1 MAGRRTEYEG
11 GPQALWNQNDTVT
24 QHRLEL
30 TKEHAVP
37 DPESWSKAQRW
48 EELEHP
54 ADLLAYT
61 HVSALS
67 AFGRTFGDIR
77 LDCEH
82 KVCVTQQHS
91 SCLSLYRSPDWCM
104 IVCPRPTS
112 ERPSADL
119 HPPIAAAKNSAF
131 SQELDRTID
140 LNISTGYTAL
150 ARVHGERLASPH

>member
-1 MAGRRTEYEG
+1 MTGPESLDALEERPELPVGCLTQWLAEEPSTKVAPKPFGIRT
-11 GPQALWNQNDTVT
+11 T

-67 AFGRTFGDIR
+67 AFQ
-77 LDCEH
+77 
-82 KVCVTQQHS
+82 VW
-91 SCLSLYRSPDWCM
+91 PDFW
-104 IVCPRPTS
+104 
-112 ERPSADL
+112 
-119 HPPIAAAKNSAF
+119 
-131 SQELDRTID
+131 
-140 LNISTGYTAL
+140 
-150 ARVHGERLASPH
+150 